1 MEVAHGVQRVL
12 RDSCM
17 MNYADESDY
26 VPLLDVI
33 LGFPADP
40 FLSEG
45 STVCQTISI
54 IGDDVMEA
62 DETFTIVATPVMN
75 IDVIIGPATVTIT
88 IANGDDGKS
97 EDCM

>member
-1 MEVAHGVQRVL
+1 MEVAHGVL
-12 RDSCM
+12 RDSCL
-17 MNYADESDY
+17 MNCADESDY

-45 STVCQTISI
+45 STVCQTVSV

-75 IDVIIGPATVTIT
+75 IDVIIGPATVTIA

-97 EDCM
+97 EECI